1 MERFIHNANIEHY
14 RRLIAES
21 ESNPSRDERR
31 HAMLITLLAEEMAKD
46 RKPPNS

>member
-14 RRLIAES
+14 RQLIAES

>member
-1 MERFIHNANIEHY
+1 MERFIHNANVEHY

-31 HAMLITLLAEEMAKD
+31 HAMLITLQAEEMAKD

>member
-31 HAMLITLLAEEMAKD
+31 HAMLITFLAEEMAKD